1 MSKKGEIKVHKGRMK
16 KLMKGR
22 SKKLAEWRGENF
34 VKDKRHN

>member
-1 MSKKGEIKVHKGRMK
+1 MSKKGEIKVHKGRMQ

-22 SKKLAEWRGENF
+22 SKKLAELRGENF